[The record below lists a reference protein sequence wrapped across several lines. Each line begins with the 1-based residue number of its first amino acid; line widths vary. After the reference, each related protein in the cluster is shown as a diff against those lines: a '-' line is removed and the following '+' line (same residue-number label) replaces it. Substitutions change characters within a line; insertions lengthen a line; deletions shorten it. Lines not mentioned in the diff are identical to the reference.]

1 MDLIIGQPQGD
12 AAQSAPGVDPAGM
25 IVEGD
30 QKTFM
35 QEVVDASRTIPVL
48 VDFWATWCGPCKQ
61 LTPALEKVT
70 RAAGGRVKLVKIDID
85 KNRALVQQLSQ
96 LGLPLQS
103 VPTVAAFWQGQIAD
117 LFQGALPESEVKR
130 FVEGLLKL
138 AGGSMPAADLL
149 ADARAALEQGAAQEA
164 GELFSALLEQ
174 EPENGDAWG
183 GLVRALMALGQEEQ
197 ARQALAEVP
206 AKLADHPEIA
216 GARSALALAEEGRK
230 AAAGLAGFERQL
242 AADPADHQA
251 RYDLATALNA
261 MDRREE
267 AAEALLEIIRRD
279 RKWNE
284 EAARLPAPEILRG
297 LGRRGCGDRRRPA
310 QALGPAVQLNLPFH
324 PRFEQLPAELPGLP
338 AAAGDRG
345 AGRAVAAQHLRAALP
360 RSGGGRAGRRTDVRH
375 DPARSGGRARRDGAV
390 PLPGRLPR
398 PDLRLRGDR

>member
-1 MDLIIGQPQGD
+1 MELIIGQPPAGAVQGG
-12 AAQSAPGVDPAGM
+12 ATTPVDPAGM

-35 QEVVDASRTIPVL
+35 QDVVETSRTLPVI

-61 LTPALEKVT
+61 LTPTLEKIT

-130 FVEGLLKL
+130 FVEALLKL

-149 ADARAALEQGAAQEA
+149 AEARAAMEQGAVQEA

-174 EPENGDAWG
+174 EPENADAWG
-183 GLVRALMALGQEEQ
+183 GLIRALIALGQEDQ
-197 ARQALAEVP
+197 ARQALAQVP
-206 AKLADHPEIA
+206 ARLAEHAEIA
-216 GARSALALAEEGRK
+216 GARSALALVEEGRQ
-230 AAAGLAGFERQL
+230 AASGLAGFERRL

-261 MDRREE
+261 TDRREE
-267 AAEALLEIIRRD
+267 AAAALLEILKRD
-279 RKWNE
+279 RKWND
-284 EAARLPAPEILRG
+284 EAARL
-297 LGRRGCGDRRRPA
+297 
-310 QALGPAVQLNLPFH
+310 QLLKF
-324 PRFEQLPAELPGLP
+324 FEAWGVE
-338 AAAGDRG
+338 
-345 AGRAVAAQHLRAALP
+345 
-360 RSGGGRAGRRTDVRH
+360 
-375 DPARSGGRARRDGAV
+375 DPATVSARRKLSA
-390 PLPGRLPR
+390 LLFS
-398 PDLRLRGDR
+398 